1 MGEQPSHA
9 EEIMQ
14 AKTLL
19 SLAFSALML
28 VTSGAFA
35 ADRDASRDFL
45 EVTGFDVA
53 IRSMQQ
59 DAMSGPGIAGT
70 APDAFG
76 AQWVELAREVFDPDA
91 MVERSL
97 DMMEAILPD
106 DLLEHGAG
114 FYASDL
120 GQRLVAAENESQ
132 GLSSAERFS
141 AGEVI
146 MADLSAN
153 NPARLEEYDLMMKA
167 IGGVDSSVNALIEIQ
182 VRYLM
187 AAMAA
192 GGEDVDLSEAELRE
206 VLQQQAGELR
216 QSMAEYSLLGA
227 AYVYR
232 DFSNADVVA
241 YRKALEAEDMKQVYE
256 ILNGIQ
262 FQVMSERYEA
272 MAGRLGGLEPQQD
285 I

>member
-1 MGEQPSHA
+1 MQPKSL
-9 EEIMQ
+9 I
-14 AKTLL
+14 
-19 SLAFSALML
+19 SLAFAALI
-28 VTSGAFA
+28 VTASSVFA
-35 ADRDASRDFL
+35 ADREASRAFL

-76 AQWVELAREVFDPDA
+76 AQWVELARDVFDPDE

-106 DLLEHGAG
+106 DLLAHGAT

-146 MADLSAN
+146 VEGLREN
-153 NPARLEEYDLMMKA
+153 NPKRLEEYDLMMKA

-192 GGEDVDLSEAELRE
+192 GGEDIDLSEAELRE
-206 VLQQQAGELR
+206 VLQQQAGQLR
-216 QSMAEYSLLGA
+216 ESMAKYSILGA

-232 DFSNADVVA
+232 DFSDADVVA
-241 YRKALEAEDMKQVYE
+241 YRKALEAEDMQQVYE

-272 MAGRLGGLEPQQD
+272 MAGQLGALKPQQD